1 MSNGSGTRELS
12 PRERELLARLLAADF
27 PGVKELRQQA
37 TSVVGRSCDCGKCAS
52 VHLVVKRDAA
62 APLSVAPGQV
72 PSRAELPPTTEH
84 AGGGLVLNVEDG
96 YLSYLEVYSYAAPL
110 TELPAVDAL
119 IWVVDS

>member
-1 MSNGSGTRELS
+1 MSDGSGTRELS
-12 PRERELLARLLAADF
+12 HRERELLDRLLAADF

-37 TSVVGRSCDCGKCAS
+37 PSVVGRSCDCGQCAS
-52 VHLVVKRDAA
+52 VHLIVNRDAA
-62 APLSVAPGQV
+62 APPSAATGQV
-72 PSRAELPPTTEH
+72 PSRAELPSTTEH
-84 AGGGLVLNVEDG
+84 PGGGLVLTVEDG